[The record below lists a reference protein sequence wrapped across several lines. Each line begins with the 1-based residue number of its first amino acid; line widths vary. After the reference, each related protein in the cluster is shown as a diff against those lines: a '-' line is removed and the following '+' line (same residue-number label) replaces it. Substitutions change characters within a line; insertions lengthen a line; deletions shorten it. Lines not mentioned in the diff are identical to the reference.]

1 MIYPSVEE
9 LSKND
14 KFNRYML
21 CIATAKCARAVTQE
35 NLVKYPALSKDATET
50 EKNARK
56 ALGEEKAVRTAINLL
71 HTDAFTIQLNS
82 EEEEETAEE
91 VTDATSEENA

>member
-1 MIYPSVEE
+1 MIYPSIEE
-9 LSKND
+9 LSKNN

-35 NLVKYPALSKDATET
+35 NLMKYSALAKDSSEA

-71 HTDAFTIQLNS
+71 HTDAYTIVLNAD
-82 EEEEETAEE
+82 ETKAEAME
-91 VTDATSEENA
+91 SVELTEENA

>member
-35 NLVKYPALSKDATET
+35 NLIKYPALSKDASEA

-71 HTDAFTIQLNS
+71 HTDAFTIQLNPTES
-82 EEEEETAEE
+82 
-91 VTDATSEENA
+91 TSEEVEEEAPAEENA

>member
-1 MIYPSVEE
+1 MIYPSIEE
-9 LSKND
+9 LSKNN
-14 KFNRYML
+14 KFNRYMI

-35 NLVKYPALSKDATET
+35 NLIKYPALSKDASEA

-71 HTDAFTIQLNS
+71 HTDAFTIHVN
-82 EEEEETAEE
+82 EPTVIEGETESVE
-91 VTDATSEENA
+91 QTEENA

>member
-1 MIYPSVEE
+1 MIYPSVEQ
-9 LSKND
+9 LSKNN

-35 NLVKYPALSKDATET
+35 NLVKYPALSKDASEA
-50 EKNARK
+50 EKSARK

-71 HTDAFTIQLNS
+71 HTDAYTIRLNDGTSDSS
-82 EEEEETAEE
+82 ETVEE
-91 VTDATSEENA
+91 SI